1 MALRK
6 QAANLENYSAPEVVA
21 HFAKLNYLTP
31 CERLLFE
38 THLRKGSA
46 ILDLGVGGGRTTP
59 YLSALASRYVGVDY
73 SEEMI
78 RVCRDKFKANG
89 LQFEVADA
97 SDLSCFSDA
106 SFDSIVFSFN
116 GLDYLAPDEKRQQ
129 CLRECHRL
137 LRRGG
142 ILIFSSHNPRALFLN
157 LQWDRDRLRRLAGK
171 VSEPATLL
179 FQLSLGMLTCSRV
192 ALAVTKS
199 VAAAIPRAARRL
211 PTKAFWTGDGFL
223 LDPADGGLLT
233 HAAVPARVIEELK
246 KFNFRLLQ
254 VLGEDHPRKSRVY
267 STRWF
272 YYAFARH

>member
-31 CERLLFE
+31 CERLLFD
-38 THLRKGSA
+38 TYLRKGSA

-59 YLSALASRYVGVDY
+59 HLSSLASRYVGVDY

-78 RVCRDKFKANG
+78 RICRDKFKAAD

-97 SDLSCFSDA
+97 SDLSCFADA

-116 GLDYLAPDEKRQQ
+116 GLDYLAPDEKREQ

-137 LRRGG
+137 VRQGG
-142 ILIFSSHNPRALFLN
+142 VLIFSSHNPRSLFLN
-157 LQWDRDRLRRLAGK
+157 LQWDRDRLRSLASK
-171 VSEPATLL
+171 VSEPGTLL
-179 FQLSLGMLTCSRV
+179 FHLTSGMLTCGRV
-192 ALAVTKS
+192 ALALAKS
-199 VAAAIPRAARRL
+199 VATAIPRAARRL
-211 PTKAFWTGDGFL
+211 PTKAFWKGEGFL

-233 HAAVPARVIEELK
+233 HSAVPARVIEEMTR
-246 KFNFRLLQ
+246 FNFRLLD
-254 VLGEDHPRKSRVY
+254 VLGEDHPRKSHVC
-267 STRWF
+267 STRWY
-272 YYAFARH
+272 YYAFSRD